1 MDNDIMTINIPEGKS
16 SGVLNFSNGGGGV
29 VSLRVEWSS
38 TPNTSSNSSTVS
50 ATMSLTANARG
61 NALGGSHLTINGNR
75 KEYSTHISTSGNS
88 AVKHTLTSHTV
99 NVPHNP
105 DGTKTITIS
114 GALVWDGYMWNGSSV
129 RVSTLSGSGN
139 ATLDTIDVGTAPT
152 NANISLNKTGIV
164 EGDVIATGSCY
175 IASSA
180 GTVYYKF
187 AYSTDNGSSWT
198 ESNWQSNNSITYNI
212 TNISRGSTFQI
223 RCKAKNNKGE
233 SGWSSSQSVKAN
245 SAPSKVTNV
254 KCTPTMPSSYIDI
267 TWDPAT
273 DSDGHDITYHVV
285 LCANNSC
292 NTVNKTSATRY
303 NYDCSHDAEG
313 TVYTVKIQ
321 AHDSLGAYSVSD
333 TTPQIVKRTPPS
345 TPSFTSPNTV
355 YYESGLT
362 IQWTNST
369 FNTNS
374 GEYVLERQVNG
385 GTWTHVATIQ
395 SPSVSYNEVFDSAN
409 IARGDT
415 VKYRVKAVNSN
426 NLESGWAYSSAIK
439 RNKLPSANINIR
451 PKSSYLLNEVNLS
464 WDASIDPDG
473 HKVTYT
479 VRMSKDNNPYIDLHN
494 TTSTSYTW
502 PIPSS
507 DPGGTTYDFSIKITD
522 EIGGYD
528 YARGPV
534 ITKPKAP
541 EKPTHLGPSTNSY
554 ESSITFNWLQGDW
567 HGHTGV
573 YILEIFVN
581 NVSYKTVEIPQ
592 VGQGGSYTFD
602 ITNIE
607 RGSKITYRVRAKN
620 TFGQMSDWSDSPGIY
635 TRNSKPEPPTIIY
648 PLPNANLYTEKPRI
662 IFKGGYDKDGN
673 HTRIYIKYRGL
684 IYDSSANR
692 EYFNKSTIGFNEYIV
707 FKTPLAMNQGPN
719 VFEIWSHDSMIDS
732 NHLTITYNNV
742 CNISRASKDT
752 LITASWHNDIL
763 TAINGLREN
772 YGLNPDYAFQ
782 DALADYTVVTAQ
794 RFNKMRDVLL
804 STISDITRYQESLPL
819 NPVHNIPAFKEGD
832 LIEASSVNNIIN
844 AILDI

>member
-1 MDNDIMTINIPEGKS
+1 MNNDIMTINIPEGRS

-38 TPNTSSNSSTVS
+38 TPNASNNSSTVS
-50 ATMSLTANARG
+50 ATMSLTANANG
-61 NALGGSHLTINGNR
+61 DALSGSHLTINGNR
-75 KEYSTHISTSGNS
+75 KEYSTHVSTSGNS
-88 AVKHTLTSHTV
+88 AVRHILTSHTV
-99 NVPHNP
+99 NVPHNS

-114 GALVWDGYMWNGSSV
+114 GALVWNGYMWNGSSV
-129 RVSTLSGSGN
+129 NVSTLSGSGN

-152 NANISLNKTGIV
+152 NASISLNKTGIV

-175 IASSA
+175 VASSA

-187 AYSTDNGSSWT
+187 AYSTNNGSSWT
-198 ESNWQSNNSITYNI
+198 ESSWQSNNSITYNI

-223 RCKAKNNKGE
+223 RCKAKNDKGE

-254 KCTPTMPSSYIDI
+254 KCIPTIPSSYIDI
-267 TWDPAT
+267 TWDAAT
-273 DSDGHDITYHVV
+273 DSDGHDITYHVIV
-285 LCANNSC
+285 CTNNNCSIAK
-292 NTVNKTSATRY
+292 KTSTTRY
-303 NYDCSHDAEG
+303 NHNCSYDAEG
-313 TVYTVKIQ
+313 TVYTVRVE

-374 GEYVLERQVNG
+374 GHYILERQVNG
-385 GTWTHVATIQ
+385 GAWHYVTKIQ
-395 SPSVSYNEVFDSAN
+395 SPSVSYYESFDVAH
-409 IARGDT
+409 IERGDT
-415 VKYRVKAVNSN
+415 VQYRVKAVNSV
-426 NLESGWAYSSAIK
+426 NLESGLAYSSTIK
-439 RNKLPSANINIR
+439 RNRLPSANINIR
-451 PKSSYLLNEVNLS
+451 PASSYLLDQVNLS
-464 WDASIDPDG
+464 WDASVDPDG
-473 HKVTYT
+473 HKINYT
-479 VRMSKDNNPYIDLHN
+479 VRMAKNNAPYTDLYT

-522 EIGGYD
+522 ELGGYE
-528 YARGPV
+528 YAKGPV

-541 EKPTHLGPSTNSY
+541 DKPTHLGPSTGLY
-554 ESSITFNWLQGDW
+554 ESSITFNWWQGGW
-567 HGHTGV
+567 YGHTGV
-573 YILEIFVN
+573 YVLEIFVN

-592 VGQGGSYTFD
+592 VGQDGSYTFD

-607 RGSKITYRVRAKN
+607 RGAKITYRVRAKN

-635 TRNSKPEPPTIIY
+635 TRNSKPEAPTIIY

-673 HTRIYIKYRGL
+673 PTKIYIKYRGFT
-684 IYDSSANR
+684 YDSSSNR

-719 VFEIWSHDSMIDS
+719 VFEIWSHDSMTDS
-732 NHLTITYNNV
+732 NHLNITYNNV